1 MGKFGAIYVSLKEN
15 NSSEVQRLSNLI
27 KEKGYLFT
35 VRYHHQSPWMQ
46 LSVDEPETIPD
57 AAKNIASYIPDERV
71 IGLGAYTVS
80 DSVIFCEY
88 KGEKVI
94 RLLQSGFEKER
105 QWERIEGE
113 PQEWESE
120 ILGDR
125 EVAIGKMG
133 IVSYDIQ
140 KIGVLFNL
148 PGFGIPSTGE
158 PWTIE
163 IIN

>member
-1 MGKFGAIYVSLKEN
+1 MIHGYNKIGKNTGAICRGLSGFVS
-15 NSSEVQRLSNLI
+15 VFPR
-27 KEKGYLFT
+27 
-35 VRYHHQSPWMQ
+35 
-46 LSVDEPETIPD
+46 
-57 AAKNIASYIPDERV
+57 
-71 IGLGAYTVS
+71 
-80 DSVIFCEY
+80 
-88 KGEKVI
+88 GEKVI

-133 IVSYDIQ
+133 IVSYEIQ